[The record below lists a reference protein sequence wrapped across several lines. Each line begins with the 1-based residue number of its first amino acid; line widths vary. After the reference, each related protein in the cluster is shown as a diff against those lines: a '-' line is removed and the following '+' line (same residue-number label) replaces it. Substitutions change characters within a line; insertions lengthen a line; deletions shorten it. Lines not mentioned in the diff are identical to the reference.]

1 MYADVITNGTIRA
14 IDNYLASKELY
25 FYINDKFKINYRN
38 KIYNIN
44 FVISNK
50 IEADKK

>member
-25 FYINDKFKINYRN
+25 FYITVFLYK
-38 KIYNIN
+38 
-44 FVISNK
+44 
-50 IEADKK
+50 